1 MNHRTNGKA
10 LINIQIHRVL
20 ESAVI
25 LSWKDLLHKVD
36 GSVIHVE
43 YATAPER
50 CLQYLKVWQSLKR
63 GGWSLVC
70 EYWMSRGSGPASP
83 AGLTFNNGFQ
93 SEGLS
98 QMLEI
103 IMQHQRS
110 FVTSAPTTCVGLIQ
124 VHQPTEK
131 QTIAAAACMKHA
143 YESLGLRFADIP
155 AAAVA

>member
-10 LINIQIHRVL
+10 IINVEIQRVL

-25 LSWKDLLHKVD
+25 LSWNDLLQNGHS
-36 GSVIHVE
+36 GVIHVE
-43 YATAPER
+43 YATAPEIT
-50 CLQYLKVWQSLKR
+50 LQYLKVWQSRKR

-70 EYWMSRGSGPASP
+70 EYWMSPGSGRTSP
-83 AGLTFNNGFQ
+83 TGLTFNNGFQ
-93 SEGLS
+93 SQGLS

-110 FVTSAPTTCVGLIQ
+110 FVTCAPTTSVGLMQ

-131 QTIAAAACMKHA
+131 QTSAAAACMKHA
-143 YESLGLRFADIP
+143 YESLGLRFADLP
-155 AAAVA
+155 AVAAA

>member
-1 MNHRTNGKA
+1 MNRRTNGTA
-10 LINIQIHRVL
+10 VINVQIQRVL

-25 LSWKDLLHKVD
+25 LSWNDLLRTGD
-36 GSVIHVE
+36 GGVIHVE
-43 YATAPER
+43 YATAPEVS
-50 CLQYLKVWQSLKR
+50 LQYLKVWQSLKR

-70 EYWMSRGSGPASP
+70 EYWMSRGSGRTSP

-110 FVTSAPTTCVGLIQ
+110 FVTSAATTCVDLMQ

-131 QTIAAAACMKHA
+131 QTSAAAACMKHA
-143 YESLGLRFADIP
+143 YESLGLRFADLP